1 MKKLLTL
8 LLALFCVAGVWAE
21 DVTEEQALEQALEF
35 LTNTP
40 ATSGSPRHTS
50 SGTPQLVAAK
60 KVSGLYVFNIKNN
73 GGYVIVSNDDRTR
86 PILGYSDRGNVNPS
100 EMPDNMKAWLQGY
113 ADEIAWLQKQNTKVA
128 RPKKA
133 RNKIGSHSTTAITP
147 MLTSQWYQDAPYNNL
162 CPTLYGNTKCATG
175 CVATAMAQVM
185 YYHKWPESNTKTI
198 PGYTTYTQGFNLS
211 SLSPVTFQWNNMI
224 DNYNGNYTTAQGNA
238 VATLMKYCG
247 YSVQMDYSDASGAYT
262 EDIPYALKTYFDYN
276 ATTKF
281 VSRSSY
287 SYAKWTDLIYH
298 ELSEGRPVIYGGLS
312 TGGGHE
318 FVCDGYKYQNNTDF
332 FHINWGWGGMSDNY
346 FVLSA
351 LDPDQQ
357 GIGGSSSTD
366 GFHYGQ
372 DAVIGIQK
380 PSDSGTTADITPQDY
395 NLVLNNTTLSNNPVS
410 PNSTISITFNV
421 TNNGSEE
428 YDGDLWIDIID
439 YEGDEYLYDL
449 NSFFIPAG
457 TTQDCVFSFQPSAEG
472 TYIIKF
478 CYIDANGEY
487 TVVDENAATL
497 TVVQNVT
504 SKYVPIYGYYC
515 DEYSRSQFIIP
526 AANIEDMINS
536 EVKGV
541 TFYAE
546 ESSVAWDAAKFDVYL
561 SKTNDNTL
569 SSLKDWNSLE
579 KVYSGSLSVVNNK
592 MAITF
597 DTPIYYD
604 GGNLLVG
611 INQTTKGDY
620 ESVSWIGEKVTGV
633 SLGGYNTSISQ
644 QNFLPQT
651 TFDYTPGLPPSVSKP
666 TNVTVSYTGGT
677 EAMVSWVSDAP
688 AFDIEVNGTVTENV
702 SNPTT
707 LTGLE
712 LATTYIIKVRA
723 KNGSEVSDWTSPVN
737 FTTDLSDD
745 MCQIQLVLIDQW
757 GDGWNGATI
766 AIADVTTGAI
776 IGTYTNKDLNGT
788 YNNGENEANTFYV
801 EVPNDRDISFTW
813 TSGKYDSECSYTA
826 YDVNGEEIFS
836 GSGAMND
843 PVTYHVNCNALPKPA
858 NLAAEASTT
867 QATLSWESDADSYV
881 LRYRTAAQEMNLNV
895 WNQVGSDVTTT
906 GKLETYTF
914 DLSAFSGTGYIAIRH
929 YNVSDMFYL
938 NIDDIVVKNAEGTI
952 VLSEDF
958 EDGSAPESW
967 ENIDLDGDGYDW
979 ILREENDND
988 SNGNPYYN
996 GTYAISSAS
1005 FINDLGPLTPDNWL
1019 IIPNIEL
1026 GGTLTLV
1033 ARGQDPSYAAEV
1045 FGVYVATE
1053 SYQGFPA
1060 GEWVE
1065 VATDETSCQID
1076 DLTPNTVYEWEVKG
1090 VQGTNESNW
1099 ASSTFTTMEAA
1110 PFVVLANNEDNT
1122 SLIESLDG
1130 EEGYDVQLADRTLY
1144 KDGSWNTLCLP
1155 FDVTIAGSV
1164 LDGAD
1169 VRALNNVTL
1178 EGETVMLNFT
1188 AEGQVTELIAGTP
1201 YIIKWENS
1209 DNIVNPVFTGVTID
1223 KTMND
1228 ATFDIDSDKSIT
1240 FKGTYSFTTF
1250 SETNKSILFLG
1261 NSDKL
1266 YYPLSG
1272 ARIGAQRAYFQLT
1285 GITPSDKVKDVKQ
1298 YVLSFGDDADGISN
1312 LSGLSDAS
1320 EDWYNLDGKKLAGK
1334 PSQKGVYIVNGNK
1347 TIIK

>member
-40 ATSGSPRHTS
+40 ATPGSPRHTS

-73 GGYVIVSNDDRTR
+73 GGFVIVSNDDRTR

-133 RNKIGSHSTTAITP
+133 RNKVGSHNTTAITP

-281 VSRSSY
+281 ISRSSY

-395 NLVLNNTTLSNNPVS
+395 NLVLNSTTLSNNPVS

-449 NSFFIPAG
+449 NSCFIPAG

-1188 AEGQVTELIAGTP
+1188 AEGQVTELLAGTP

-1209 DNIVNPVFTGVTID
+1209 DNIVNPVFTDVTID

-1320 EDWYNLDGKKLAGK
+1320 EDWYSLDGKKLAGK

>member
-8 LLALFCVAGVWAE
+8 LLAFFCVAGIWAE
-21 DVTEEQALEQALEF
+21 DVTEEQALEQALQF

-40 ATSGSPRHTS
+40 ATPGSPRHTS

-60 KVSGLYVFNIKNN
+60 KVSGLHVFNVKNN
-73 GGYVIVSNDDRTR
+73 GGFVIVSNDDRTR

-133 RNKIGSHSTTAITP
+133 RNKVGSHNTTAITP

-281 VSRSSY
+281 ISRSSY

-395 NLVLNNTTLSNNPVS
+395 NLVLNSTTLSNNPVS

-449 NSFFIPAG
+449 NSCFIPAG

-1285 GITPSDKVKDVKQ
+1285 GLTLSDKVKDVKQ